1 MGSDESGFEVT
12 GLWLGDTVGS
22 DESGF
27 EVTGKRR
34 RSASLILLKRRRG
47 LDEAV
52 PFNTCALAPMA
63 AEVARRMIPVTFMM
77 MMR

>member
-1 MGSDESGFEVT
+1 MGSDDSGFEV
-12 GLWLGDTVGS
+12 LGDTVG